1 MPHCPHATRLWG
13 SRAGT
18 RPQSSLLGRP
28 RSQGPGAVPGGGRGL
43 RTPQRHPVGS
53 PGARG
58 GGGTAVGGS
67 VWSAGLRD
75 LGRLRRSLRAPHRA
89 WALEPIL

>member
-53 PGARG
+53 PGARVG
-58 GGGTAVGGS
+58 VALLWVARCGLQASGTWVAS
-67 VWSAGLRD
+67 VA
-75 LGRLRRSLRAPHRA
+75 A
-89 WALEPIL
+89 